1 MSVEKVASDLEK
13 HEAICAERWH
23 TAFNRFDDID
33 AEVNKIQNIL
43 ITAAGGIITAG
54 AIAVWTIITLGQ

>member
-33 AEVNKIQNIL
+33 EEVNKIQNIL
-43 ITAAGGIITAG
+43 IASAVGIITAG
-54 AIAVWTIITLGQ
+54 AVAVWTIITIG